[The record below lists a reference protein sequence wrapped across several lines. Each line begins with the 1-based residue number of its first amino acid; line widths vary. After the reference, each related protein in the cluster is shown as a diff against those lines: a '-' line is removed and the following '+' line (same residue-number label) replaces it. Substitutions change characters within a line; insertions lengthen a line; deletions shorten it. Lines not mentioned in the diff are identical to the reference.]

1 MSASWPRSLRK
12 YLITGL
18 LVWLPV
24 VVTVYVLWWGFKFFD
39 SVLGNAITRFI
50 GMRIPGIGILTSLVL
65 IFFTGLFAANY
76 LGRRLIAFGDN
87 LMTRIPLVRS
97 VYLTVKQI
105 VDAFLHG
112 SNVAFQQVV
121 LVEYPRPGMWA
132 IAFMTSDV
140 KNEIHEKTN
149 EDIIAV
155 FIPTTPN
162 PTSGFLLYVPKQD
175 VIFADMSVEDGL
187 KMVVSGGIVT
197 PNNRHAKNANG
208 GRK

>member
-1 MSASWPRSLRK
+1 MSSTWPRSLRK

-24 VVTVYVLWWGFKFFD
+24 VVTIYVLWWGFKFFD

-65 IFFTGLFAANY
+65 IFGTGLFAANY
-76 LGRRLIAFGDN
+76 LGRRLIAFGEN
-87 LMTRIPLVRS
+87 IVTRIPLVRS

-112 SNVAFQQVV
+112 TNVAFQRVV
-121 LVEYPRPGMWA
+121 IVEYPRPGMWA
-132 IAFMTSDV
+132 IAFITSDA
-140 KNEIHEKTN
+140 KNEVCEKTG
-149 EDIIAV
+149 EDVLTV
-155 FIPTTPN
+155 FLPTTPN
-162 PTSGFLLYVPKQD
+162 PTSGFLLYVPRRD

-187 KMVVSGGIVT
+187 KLVVSGGIVA
-197 PNNRHAKNANG
+197 PNNNHAKNANG
-208 GRK
+208 GQK